1 MRSTSRSRASS
12 CSAAEVGSPSRTVV
26 VAANSAWNIANFRG
40 GLIRGLLAAGY
51 RPVVIAPP
59 DASSEARIAAMG
71 AELIP
76 IAIDRS
82 GLNPAADLR
91 LFATYRHHLRQL
103 RPAAFLGFTVK
114 PNIYGSLAATSLGI
128 PAIPNVSGLGTA
140 FIRKGPLERLVGALY
155 RLAFRRARVVM
166 FQNGDDQAL
175 FVQRRIVDK
184 TKTRVLP
191 GSGVNLD
198 RFAPAPLPRN
208 ETILLLIARL
218 LRDKGVVELVEA
230 ARRIRTDLPHVRVQ
244 LLGPLDEANRTSI
257 SQTELDSWIQE
268 AAVEYLGAT
277 DDVRPHVAA
286 ASAVVL
292 PSYREGLPRSLL
304 EAAAMGRPLIATDVP
319 GCREVVEEGVNGYLC
334 AARDIL
340 SLEQA
345 MRTFVAL
352 PHQDRE
358 KMGRASRAKVQDRFS
373 EEIVVQTYLD
383 VLAALLTT
391 EG

>member
-51 RPVVIAPP
+51 RTVVIAPP

-91 LFATYRHHLRQL
+91 LFARYRHHLRQL

-191 GSGVNLD
+191 GSGVDLD

>member
-12 CSAAEVGSPSRTVV
+12 CSAAEVGSPLRTVV